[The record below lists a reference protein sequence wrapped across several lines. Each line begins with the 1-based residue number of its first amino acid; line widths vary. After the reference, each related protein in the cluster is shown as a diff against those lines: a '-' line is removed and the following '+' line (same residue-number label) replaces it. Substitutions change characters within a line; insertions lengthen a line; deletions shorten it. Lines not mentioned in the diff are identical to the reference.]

1 MGVHKS
7 RQDDLA
13 GAIDLDN
20 FLAVLPDPWIA
31 QGVFTFA
38 GRNNFLAYA
47 QHRAILDDAEVLQR
61 WAAARAVI
69 SGRRLQRQQLADV
82 DEQQRT
88 IVYVALTWRSHAM
101 VSLAATVG
109 DGAEPCGTGCIDS
122 EVRAL
127 ATFAFFAVQ
136 GFRNLTAKFA
146 KDAKEKQMAE
156 LSADTYLPIGTFI
169 LFFCAK
175 AFASS

>member
-1 MGVHKS
+1 MGVHES

-20 FLAVLPDPWIA
+20 FFTVLPDPWIA
-31 QGVFTFA
+31 QRVFTFA
-38 GRNNFLAYA
+38 GRNNFLAHA
-47 QHRAILDDAEVLQR
+47 QHRATLDDAEVLQR
-61 WAAARAVI
+61 WAAARTGV

-88 IVYVALTWRSHAM
+88 IVCIALNRRSHAM

-109 DGAEPCGTGCIDS
+109 NGAEACATGCIDS

-127 ATFAFFAVQ
+127 CDLCVLC
-136 GFRNLTAKFA
+136 GLRL
-146 KDAKEKQMAE
+146 
-156 LSADTYLPIGTFI
+156 
-169 LFFCAK
+169 
-175 AFASS
+175 